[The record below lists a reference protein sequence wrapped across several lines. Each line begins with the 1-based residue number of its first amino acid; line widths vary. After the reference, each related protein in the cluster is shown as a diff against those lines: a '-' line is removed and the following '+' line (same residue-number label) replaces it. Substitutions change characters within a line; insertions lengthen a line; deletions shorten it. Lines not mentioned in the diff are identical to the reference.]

1 MRKIIAAKT
10 HTLLSLPNQELV
22 ALANALNEVLHNS
35 DISAED
41 CQTRVG
47 LSLEELRRVQGEL
60 SAIVDA
66 SGTDAFEIFE
76 AEKEGFSIQLRAIS
90 ALGAPA
96 DLSYDTVFSKVGN
109 LKDQAKDAWA
119 PGKQ

>member
-10 HTLLSLPNQELV
+10 HTLLSLPNEELA

-41 CQTRVG
+41 CQTRLGV
-47 LSLEELRRVQGEL
+47 SLEELRRVHGEI
-60 SAIVDA
+60 SAVVDA
-66 SGTDAFEIFE
+66 AGADAFEIFE
-76 AEKEGFSIQLRAIS
+76 ADKEGFSIQLRAIS

-96 DLSYDTVFSKVGN
+96 DLSYDAVLTKIGK
-109 LKDQAKDAWA
+109 LEDQAKDA
-119 PGKQ
+119 

>member
-41 CQTRVG
+41 CQARVG
-47 LSLEELRRVQGEL
+47 VSLEELRRVHQEI
-60 SAIVDA
+60 SAVVDA
-66 SGTDAFEIFE
+66 AGTDAFEVFE
-76 AEKEGFSIQLRAIS
+76 ADKEGFSVQLRAIS

-96 DLSYDTVFSKVGN
+96 DLSYDTVLSKISG
-109 LKDQAKDAWA
+109 LEDQSTNA
-119 PGKQ
+119 